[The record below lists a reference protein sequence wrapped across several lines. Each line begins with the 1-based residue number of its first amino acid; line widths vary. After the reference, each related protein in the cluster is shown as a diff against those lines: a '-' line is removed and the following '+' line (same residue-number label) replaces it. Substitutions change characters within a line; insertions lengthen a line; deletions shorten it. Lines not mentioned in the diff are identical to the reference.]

1 MEKYVCDCCGGTIN
15 PLTMTCEYCG
25 TKYKRDDDWAKP
37 IRIETH
43 HNPVCT
49 YTAGVDISAYDVRTN
64 DPETISQLAVKELAR
79 ELSKCIA
86 PNMVIEMVI
95 ESQRDIRYGGYNI
108 YGTVKVVTPACGAD
122 KWRIDR

>member
-25 TKYKRDDDWAKP
+25 TKYKREYDPRDDRSN
-37 IRIETH
+37 IYRVETYQ
-43 HNPVCT
+43 NPVRT
-49 YTAGVDISAYDVRTN
+49 YTARVDIDAYDVRTN
-64 DPETISQLAVKELAR
+64 DPETISQIAVKELAR

-86 PNMVIEMVI
+86 PNMVIE
-95 ESQRDIRYGGYNI
+95 SQRDIRYGGYSVF
-108 YGTVKVVTPACGAD
+108 GTVKVVTPACGAD

>member
-37 IRIETH
+37 IRIETYQ
-43 HNPVCT
+43 NPVRT
-49 YTAGVDISAYDVRTN
+49 YTARVGIDAYDVRNN
-64 DPETISQLAVKELAR
+64 DPEIISRIAVEELSR
-79 ELSKCIA
+79 ELSKVIA
-86 PNMVIEMVI
+86 PNMVI

-108 YGTVKVVTPACGAD
+108 YGTIKVVTPACGAD